1 MRIVADERMNGLEEL
16 IRPLGELVTAPGR
29 EIDRHLLADTDV
41 LLVRSIT
48 PVSAALLNN
57 SPVRFVGT
65 ATSGL
70 DHVDQAFLAQQGIAL
85 ADARG
90 SNANA
95 VVDYVLAALAELIAG
110 EELDVRDLIVGIVGH
125 GQVGRRLQSRLSAL
139 GIATRVC
146 DPPLAAWL
154 QASHGPERAAS
165 LVSLS
170 EVLTCQVVSVH
181 VPLQHGGEHA
191 TAPLLDRPALAALG
205 PQRLLINTSRG
216 GIVDEAAW
224 LDLYEKN
231 QAPSLISDVWCN
243 EPHVDDRLVRA
254 ARLATPHI
262 AGYSE
267 RAKRQATA
275 MLADALLQFQQGN
288 FAGQTREANEPQP
301 SSGSSQALANSIDCW
316 RRLADALPLAP
327 LSKRFKQ
334 AVTAAGGDGL
344 DAATFDGFRNDLR
357 QRREFGELAPEA
369 LAGDSEGHGE
379 GEQIKPE
386 QVEFFRAAGFPR
398 A

>member
-16 IRPLGELVTAPGR
+16 IRPLGELITAPGR
-29 EIDRHLLADTDV
+29 EIDRHLLADADV

-48 PVSAALLNN
+48 PVSAMLLKD

-70 DHVDQAFLAQQGIAL
+70 DHIDQAFLSAQGIVL

-95 VVDYVLAALAELIAG
+95 VVDYVLAALAELIVDG
-110 EELDVRDLIVGIVGH
+110 ELDRRDLTVGIVGH
-125 GQVGRRLQSRLSAL
+125 GQVGSRLQSRLAAL

-154 QASHGPERAAS
+154 RGSHVPERAAS
-165 LVSLS
+165 LVSLA
-170 EVLTCQVVSVH
+170 EVLACQVVSVH
-181 VPLQHGGEHA
+181 VPLQHGGEQA
-191 TAPLLDRPALAALG
+191 TASLFDRSTLATLG
-205 PQRLLINTSRG
+205 PQRWLINTSRG

-224 LDLYEKN
+224 ENLYEKN

-243 EPHVDDRLVRA
+243 EPHVDERLVRA

-275 MLADALLQFQQGN
+275 MLADALQQFQQGS
-288 FAGQTREANEPQP
+288 FAGQTRKANGPQP
-301 SSGSSQALANSIDCW
+301 TSGSSAALSRPVDHW
-316 RRLADALPLAP
+316 RRLTDVLPLAP
-327 LSKRFKQ
+327 LSERFKQ
-334 AVTAAGGDGL
+334 AVTAAGGEGL
-344 DAATFDGFRNDLR
+344 SAATFDGFRNDLR
-357 QRREFGELAPEA
+357 KRREFAELAPET
-369 LAGDSEGHGE
+369 LAGHSEGNGE
-379 GEQIKPE
+379 GEQVKPE
-386 QVEFFRAAGFPR
+386 QVEFFRAAGFSR